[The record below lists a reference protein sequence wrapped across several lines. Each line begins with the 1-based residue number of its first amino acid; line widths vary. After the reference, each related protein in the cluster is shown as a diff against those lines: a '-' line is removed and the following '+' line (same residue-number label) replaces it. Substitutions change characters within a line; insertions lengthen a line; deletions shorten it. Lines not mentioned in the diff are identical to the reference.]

1 MRGKPL
7 ESFHQRG
14 TSSDLHSKITSPSN
28 SLVVWWL
35 RLCAFT
41 AESQGLIPDGGN
53 KVLKTV
59 QHGQKKRRLFQLLG
73 CWRTERTRTKTG
85 SHSGG
90 YSNNPI
96 KRWMVACTWKGSSK
110 VGRCGQ
116 ITQMGKSVGTKMF
129 KAMLFVSEI
138 N

>member
-1 MRGKPL
+1 M
-7 ESFHQRG
+7 Q
-14 TSSDLHSKITSPSN
+14 HS
-28 SLVVWWL
+28 
-35 RLCAFT
+35 
-41 AESQGLIPDGGN
+41 
-53 KVLKTV
+53 
-59 QHGQKKRRLFQLLG
+59 QKKKIVPASGLLED
-73 CWRTERTRTKTG
+73 RKDKDKNREP
-85 SHSGG
+85 SGG

>member
-14 TSSDLHSKITSPSN
+14 TSSDLHSKITSPGN

-59 QHGQKKRRLFQLLG
+59 QHSQKKRLFQLLG

-85 SHSGG
+85 SHQEAI
-90 YSNNPI
+90 PI
-96 KRWMVACTWKGSSK
+96 IQSRDGWWLAPGKEAVKWGDVVRLCKWAK
-110 VGRCGQ
+110 V
-116 ITQMGKSVGTKMF
+116 
-129 KAMLFVSEI
+129 
-138 N
+138 

>member
-14 TSSDLHSKITSPSN
+14 TISDLHSKITTPGN
-28 SLVVWWL
+28 SLVVRWL

-59 QHGQKKRRLFQLLG
+59 QHGQKKEDCFRWWVAGGQGGQGQKQGAIQEAIPIIQSRDG
-73 CWRTERTRTKTG
+73 CWLAPGKEAVKWSDVVRLHK
-85 SHSGG
+85 
-90 YSNNPI
+90 
-96 KRWMVACTWKGSSK
+96 WVK
-110 VGRCGQ
+110 V
-116 ITQMGKSVGTKMF
+116 
-129 KAMLFVSEI
+129 
-138 N
+138 